1 MLSHRSRLF
10 SDFDVGPGLQAG
22 ASYRSL
28 ESEFYARSDEH
39 HITGPIHS
47 SKKILHSY

>member
-1 MLSHRSRLF
+1 MLSHRSRLS
-10 SDFDVGPGLQAG
+10 SDLGIGPGLQAG

-28 ESEFYARSDEH
+28 ESEFYARSHGH